1 MYDTDL
7 EVRVDREI
15 AGFLEQEHAAKGN
28 ALYPWYRLKFIAAKN
43 AALSATIGLAPYDR
57 AIARFVVEQ
66 CSFATRF
73 VEVGA
78 GIGQESML
86 LALQGVPTYAIEW
99 LADHIDMMTRL
110 RRRLAERIDR
120 TLPDRMTPVHD
131 WFPKCADSYVDEG
144 TLLAFPTLSTR
155 IDEELEREIFHAMQ
169 RAAGVIL
176 SLKDFFRHRPD
187 PADQDALV
195 ARIRDHGFDAPV
207 IVRAWEEIDL
217 GFPPDRIVFMKRLR

>member
-7 EVRVDREI
+7 EARVDHEI
-15 AGFLEQEHAAKGN
+15 AAFLKEEHAAKGN

-43 AALSATIGLAPYDR
+43 SALSATIGLAPYDR

-66 CSFATRF
+66 CPFATRF

-78 GIGQESML
+78 GIGQEAML
-86 LALQGVPTYAIEW
+86 LALHGLPTYGIEW
-99 LADHIDMMTRL
+99 LADHVDMMLRL
-110 RRRLAERIDR
+110 RQRLAERIDA
-120 TLPDRMTPVHD
+120 TLPERMTPVHD

-144 TLLAFPTLSTR
+144 TLLAFPTISAR
-155 IDEELEREIFHAMQ
+155 IDDDLERQIFHAMR

-176 SLKDFFRHRPD
+176 SVRDFFRNRPD
-187 PADQDALV
+187 PVDQDALV
-195 ARIRDHGFDAPV
+195 ARIQDQGFAAPV
-207 IVRAWEEIDL
+207 TVRAWDTTDM